1 MLLPAVLDIKDMT
14 INKLL
19 SLLELKIRSSGGG
32 KQ

>member
-14 INKLL
+14 INNLL